1 MARWISFRF
10 DDGFIDG
17 ARKAAD
23 ILHPHAATFFIITGL
38 VTGAV
43 QLDHLDHF
51 ADADFG
57 TVESWKA
64 LAARGQDIQS
74 HGVDHASFATLD
86 HDQALDQIRVSLDTV
101 REINPGP
108 HVFCFPYNAVPDLD
122 LAGSGLSA
130 AGFATV
136 DSQQDVLSNR
146 LAGLDPLRL
155 RSWAVRERHLDFVVQ
170 QLADAPDD
178 TWTILA
184 FHSLDGQG
192 HEPWTSEGFADLVAA
207 VLRAG
212 YQVTTLGD
220 MVTRLEAAQDA
231 VD

>member
-10 DDGFIDG
+10 DDGFIEG

-23 ILHPHAATFFIITGL
+23 ILSPYAGTFFIITGL
-38 VTGAV
+38 VTGALR
-43 QLDHLDHF
+43 LDHLDYF
-51 ADADFG
+51 EGADFG
-57 TVESWKA
+57 TVDEWRA

-86 HDQALDQIRVSLDTV
+86 RDQALAQIRVSLDTV
-101 REINPGP
+101 RQINPGP

-136 DSQQDVLSNR
+136 DSGQGVLLNPLAELDLMR
-146 LAGLDPLRL
+146 LG
-155 RSWAVRERHLDFVVQ
+155 SWAVRERHLDFVIQ
-170 QLADAPDD
+170 ELDGAPDD

-212 YQVTTLGD
+212 YQVTTVGD
-220 MVTRLEAAQDA
+220 MVARLETAMAAD
-231 VD
+231 